1 MFVCYNIH
9 QLRIGDS
16 IMMINRA
23 YKFRLYPNLKQKEL
37 INKTLGSTRLVYNY
51 YLDKIIEAYE
61 KDKQTLSC
69 YDCIKDLKNLYV
81 TYPFL
86 KEVDSISL
94 RCSLFDLD
102 NAYQKFFKEKSG
114 YPKFKSKF
122 KKKSFRTNMVTN
134 KYYGNTYYNIKL
146 NLIKKTIT
154 LPKLKE
160 VSIRGYRKLNKI
172 EGRIISATVSRELD
186 DTYYVSVIVEEDIF
200 IPKYIPSTIVGVDLG
215 IKDLVITSNYQKY
228 QNEKII
234 EKYEK
239 RIKQK
244 QRRLAKKI
252 KGSHNYYKLKKMIA
266 RIYKKIKN
274 ARKYIIHQITKDITD
289 NFDIIACETLKIK
302 NMVKNHHIAKS
313 ITDASLS
320 EIIRQ
325 LEYKTKWKGKKIYK
339 IATYYPSSQICSHCG
354 YKNPLIKD
362 LSIREYTC
370 PNCQYEL
377 DRDYNASINIM
388 FEGLKL
394 YMSEI
399 RA

>member
-1 MFVCYNIH
+1 
-9 QLRIGDS
+9 
-16 IMMINRA
+16 MINKA
-23 YKFRLYPNLKQKEL
+23 YKFRLYPNQKQKEL
-37 INKTLGSTRLVYNY
+37 INKTFGSTRLVYNY
-51 YLDKIIEAYE
+51 YLSKKIKEYE
-61 KDKQTLSC
+61 TNNKSLSI
-69 YDCIKDLKNLYV
+69 YECIKDLKNLYID
-81 TYPFL
+81 YPFL
-86 KEVDSISL
+86 NEVDSMTL

-102 NAYQKFFKEKSG
+102 NAYNKFFKEKTG

-122 KKKSFRTNMVTN
+122 KKNSFRTNMITS

-146 NLIKKTIT
+146 DLINKTIT

-160 VSIRGYRKLNKI
+160 IPIRGYRNLDKI
-172 EGRIISATVSRELD
+172 NGRIKIATVSRELD
-186 DTYYVSVIVEEDIF
+186 DTYYVSGVVEVDFIQPKF
-200 IPKYIPSTIVGVDLG
+200 IPTTIVGLDLG

-244 QRRLAKKI
+244 QRRLAKKE
-252 KGSHNYYKLKKMIA
+252 KGSHNYYKLKKIIA

-274 ARKYIIHQITKDITD
+274 ARKYLIHHITKDITD
-289 NFDIIACETLKIK
+289 NNDIIACETLKVK
-302 NMVKNHHIAKS
+302 KMVKNHHLAKA
-313 ITDASLS
+313 ITDASFS

-325 LEYKTKWKGKKIYK
+325 LEYKAKWKGKKLYT

-354 YKNPLIKD
+354 YKNPLLKN

-377 DRDYNASINIM
+377 DRDYNASVNIM

-394 YMSEI
+394 YMNEI
-399 RA
+399 RAN